1 MSVRNARAVKPIIVP
16 LAPSKKKKNPL
27 LCEKKKDEGKGK
39 KKEGK
44 AVRTN

>member
-16 LAPSKKKKNPL
+16 LAPSKKKKPAFMR
-27 LCEKKKDEGKGK
+27 KKKDEGKGK

>member
-16 LAPSKKKKNPL
+16 LTPSKKKNPL